1 VGTHAELITY
11 DTDGNTTER
20 AASSANPMPPV
31 TDPADYTYNSSGQ
44 RSMKHAAGDKIFHYD
59 LSGQLIAQTDAQ
71 GNMIKAYVRQHGQPL
86 AQIVAGGGVCYYHN
100 DHLGTPR
107 KMTDSSA
114 GVVWAADYLPFGQAD
129 VIVETAKNNL
139 RFAGQYYDQENG
151 LHYNYHRYYDPKL
164 GRYLRA
170 DPIGLEGG
178 VNLYAYAQNNP
189 INYMDPFGLDP
200 RGNNFFRIIDGV
212 NTI

>member
-59 LSGQLIAQTDAQ
+59 LSGQLIAQTDVQ
-71 GNMIKAYVRQHGQPL
+71 GNMIKAYVWQHGQPL

-129 VIVETAKNNL
+129 VIVENELLSYLTGNSVESRCTYLEMIKDDKKIL
-139 RFAGQYYDQENG
+139 FLNG
-151 LHYNYHRYYDPKL
+151 WPMRSL
-164 GRYLRA
+164 A
-170 DPIGLEGG
+170 S
-178 VNLYAYAQNNP
+178 
-189 INYMDPFGLDP
+189 F
-200 RGNNFFRIIDGV
+200 
-212 NTI
+212 